1 MNDMLRIENIKKNY
15 PSFSLK
21 GVSFSI
27 KPGQIMGFIGRNGAG
42 KTTTLKCIMNLVHY
56 ESGSVYV
63 FDKDKQSYVGK
74 EYKIEDIVDDEYLH
88 ENMNTIFVEE
98 MHLYKIN
105 LLAIS

>member
-42 KTTTLKCIMNLVHY
+42 KTTTLKCIMKV
-56 ESGSVYV
+56 VV
-63 FDKDKQSYVGK
+63 FMSLIK
-74 EYKIEDIVDDEYLH
+74 
-88 ENMNTIFVEE
+88 T
-98 MHLYKIN
+98 
-105 LLAIS
+105 